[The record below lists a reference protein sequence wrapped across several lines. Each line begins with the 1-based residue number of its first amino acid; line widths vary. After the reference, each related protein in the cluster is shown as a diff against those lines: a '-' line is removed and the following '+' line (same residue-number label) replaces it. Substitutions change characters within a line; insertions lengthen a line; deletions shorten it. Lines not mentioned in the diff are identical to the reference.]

1 MTGTE
6 EQLHTL
12 ARRITDQPD
21 RHFCVP
27 GLAVIVAP
35 DDGPVTS
42 LTVGVDGAGDA
53 IRDDTLFPIASAS
66 KLALGLAVLQLID
79 AGVIALDD
87 PLGKFLPDAAAARP
101 GVTIR
106 ALLSHTSGLPL
117 EYDLSLTPYNQRID
131 WYQIS
136 RACLATHLAHDPNS
150 RVQYS
155 NVGFALLALVLERV
169 TGKDFKL
176 VLEESVFEPLGVEA
190 YIGRSLPRCPAFVI
204 DMDSPYFGTE
214 LEPYNSDFW
223 FRLGTPWAGIYSTA
237 AGLLALLLEYTKLQG
252 GIVSG
257 TTLLEARRDQ
267 TGGLSGGFASTD
279 PFLGFSSSNAI
290 GWEPCAWGLGL
301 ELRGTKRPHW
311 TPPSAAPNSFG
322 QIGASGCLAWYDPA
336 HRVGWVVLSPRTT
349 DNGWLLRHGSNLG
362 KIALS
367 AGGPGSEPSSR
378 SGD

>member
-252 GIVSG
+252 GIPSLASALRTRLGGSRARGGSDWSLGGPSARIGPPLPPRRTPSGRLEPQDASPG
-257 TTLLEARRDQ
+257 TTLL
-267 TGGLSGGFASTD
+267 TGLAGLFCPLAPPTMAGCSAMAPTSGRS
-279 PFLGFSSSNAI
+279 
-290 GWEPCAWGLGL
+290 PCPQVALAVS
-301 ELRGTKRPHW
+301 
-311 TPPSAAPNSFG
+311 PPAV
-322 QIGASGCLAWYDPA
+322 QVI
-336 HRVGWVVLSPRTT
+336 R
-349 DNGWLLRHGSNLG
+349 
-362 KIALS
+362 
-367 AGGPGSEPSSR
+367 
-378 SGD
+378 